1 MMKHSLIVVAI
12 ALLSSIT
19 VQAGPVSKQA
29 VRQRAQKWMSK
40 PMTPMK
46 LSVADKE
53 AGPYT
58 IFNADDG
65 QGYVIVS
72 CDDRTEQILG
82 YSDQGNLTEDNMPEG
97 LRWLLQMYSEQI
109 KALPTVVNTNSSE
122 NVVDDVSTMAFRR
135 APVITK
141 HSIEPLLQT
150 RWNQGGPYNL
160 LCPRYYNE
168 DGTQGDLSATGCVA
182 TAIAQV
188 MGFYRYPSETIRMI
202 PGYYQNYNT
211 TAGKKS
217 VLLHNI
223 PEHSRIDWDNIL
235 PDYYGGETD
244 EQKTAVAQLM
254 YWVGLGCKMGYGA
267 SSAAGFS
274 EGVKALINY
283 FGYDDGTHIEARHN
297 HSIQSWHDLLY
308 NELATGHP
316 IAFAGTNTGGA
327 HAFVIDGYDVS
338 GLFHLNWGW
347 GGLDN
352 GYFRID
358 VLAPDDGSGI
368 GASPTPDGYN
378 MGQEAII
385 GMCLPDNVV
394 ADEQQPV
401 LNANDWAVRNG
412 NTFFTNFVNWTGIDT
427 SFDMGIAIV
436 KDDGSLQILSSFTQH
451 LSVNTFVGH
460 EFLINNLSEGSYRL
474 VPVSKR
480 SSLTKWQTHLSPQVY
495 YILAQVDTNGSVT
508 LGIMPQQNITMTNIA
523 FPGNHK
529 VGDRQSVKATF
540 HNYAA
545 EYYREI
551 HLLAS
556 LTDNKGEAVCRT
568 QVTIPV
574 DGETISDF
582 SFVPNQSGVWHV
594 WLATDRNGNEVIGE
608 GSVEITEEGI
618 ATNGNLRYASH
629 TVTNRSNGIVY
640 GNRMQGT
647 VTIFNL
653 GSEPF
658 DGIIHLWLFK
668 QDPSSGLFYGA
679 GDNYVTMH
687 IDGNKRGQADY
698 SFSNLELNA
707 NYSMSILYQD
717 GGDITDGGLKPM
729 GTTQPGVVFWEQNL
743 LMKGQAPTTTVNPTN
758 NVIAIDMRGV
768 TDRVKSV
775 RPNANPNTLYLIDAS
790 ENLPSG
796 LEGLNVVLG
805 NKADVLRLTDG
816 YPFFSPSSFDV
827 RQVEYTRTTSGKWET
842 LSLPFAVS
850 QLPVGVE
857 AMELSSMDPEGI
869 AYFTPVNSLGANIP
883 YLIKGKAGEESVFTA
898 YDAHISATQEAPMVV
913 EAGGYRYQGV
923 TVGKKL
929 TDGYLFEESSMVFLP
944 LLSAATIPAFHAYF
958 TASQPV
964 ERIVIPMA
972 PTTIH
977 ALRNVDDESVVFD
990 LSGRRFNNI
999 PKKKGIYIING
1010 KKTVIK

>member
-1 MMKHSLIVVAI
+1 MMKHSLIVIAI

-109 KALPTVVNTNSSE
+109 KTLPTVVNTNSSE
-122 NVVDDVSTMAFRR
+122 NVADDVSTMAFRR

-254 YWVGLGCKMGYGA
+254 YWVGMGCKMGYGA

-385 GMCLPDNVV
+385 GMCLDPVTDWPALPKSPIEDFTNGTIFEKL
-394 ADEQQPV
+394 AEAAPGIWYLSAEENGHPV
-401 LNANDWAVRNG
+401 LYNTGIITGIQDVRDSNSLENG
-412 NTFFTNFVNWTGIDT
+412 NVYD
-427 SFDMGIAIV
+427 
-436 KDDGSLQILSSFTQH
+436 LQ
-451 LSVNTFVGH
+451 G
-460 EFLINNLSEGSYRL
+460 
-474 VPVSKR
+474 
-480 SSLTKWQTHLSPQVY
+480 
-495 YILAQVDTNGSVT
+495 
-508 LGIMPQQNITMTNIA
+508 
-523 FPGNHK
+523 HK
-529 VGDRQSVKATF
+529 V
-540 HNYAA
+540 N
-545 EYYREI
+545 
-551 HLLAS
+551 AS
-556 LTDNKGEAVCRT
+556 GMN
-568 QVTIPV
+568 
-574 DGETISDF
+574 
-582 SFVPNQSGVWHV
+582 
-594 WLATDRNGNEVIGE
+594 
-608 GSVEITEEGI
+608 
-618 ATNGNLRYASH
+618 
-629 TVTNRSNGIVY
+629 
-640 GNRMQGT
+640 
-647 VTIFNL
+647 
-653 GSEPF
+653 
-658 DGIIHLWLFK
+658 
-668 QDPSSGLFYGA
+668 
-679 GDNYVTMH
+679 
-687 IDGNKRGQADY
+687 
-698 SFSNLELNA
+698 
-707 NYSMSILYQD
+707 
-717 GGDITDGGLKPM
+717 
-729 GTTQPGVVFWEQNL
+729 
-743 LMKGQAPTTTVNPTN
+743 
-758 NVIAIDMRGV
+758 
-768 TDRVKSV
+768 
-775 RPNANPNTLYLIDAS
+775 
-790 ENLPSG
+790 
-796 LEGLNVVLG
+796 
-805 NKADVLRLTDG
+805 
-816 YPFFSPSSFDV
+816 
-827 RQVEYTRTTSGKWET
+827 
-842 LSLPFAVS
+842 
-850 QLPVGVE
+850 
-857 AMELSSMDPEGI
+857 
-869 AYFTPVNSLGANIP
+869 
-883 YLIKGKAGEESVFTA
+883 
-898 YDAHISATQEAPMVV
+898 
-913 EAGGYRYQGV
+913 
-923 TVGKKL
+923 
-929 TDGYLFEESSMVFLP
+929 
-944 LLSAATIPAFHAYF
+944 
-958 TASQPV
+958 
-964 ERIVIPMA
+964 
-972 PTTIH
+972 
-977 ALRNVDDESVVFD
+977 
-990 LSGRRFNNI
+990 
-999 PKKKGIYIING
+999 KGIYIKNG
-1010 KKTVIK
+1010 KKIIF